1 MRVGPTSQR
10 STPDSISCQKY
21 LGKMLRFKQ
30 YLKEG
35 VAWELSAS
43 KMIFDFSEVPN
54 MKIPLTSK
62 TMEWIFKVQLPR
74 ATVFH
79 VTSGIGFEKLKKL
92 QNKKKSI
99 SAFFNMT
106 ADYIDSGIKTEGG
119 VVAELDANIIVSS
132 KSDIMS
138 QPDKTGRRWVA
149 LYNID
154 PKYKM
159 EKEMTQMLM
168 DLAIKHDPKNK
179 EYLKT
184 VPEIGIGIWYKL
196 QTDFKDDGK
205 KMALI
210 IADYIDG
217 VNVILN
223 KHKKEIQGAV
233 HGYYVRRGT
242 IAVKHASGRMVGGDS
257 EISEW
262 NAWDEQVVD
271 KIKIE
276 KVHTFNTARRE
287 ADWVKTDIIP
297 KLGKIPHKHWKSA
310 KELSTYISQVAD
322 AEVRVLRRSKG

>member
-1 MRVGPTSQR
+1 MKT
-10 STPDSISCQKY
+10 
-21 LGKMLRFKQ
+21 FKQ

-43 KMIFDFSEVPN
+43 KMIFDFGQMSN

-62 TMEWIFKVQLPR
+62 TMEWIFQVQLPR

-79 VTSGIGFEKLKKL
+79 VTSGIGLEKLKRL
-92 QNKKKSI
+92 QNKKKAI
-99 SAFFNMT
+99 SAFFNMS

-119 VVAELDANIIVSS
+119 VVAELDANIIMSS
-132 KSDIMS
+132 KNDILSM
-138 QPDKTGRRWVA
+138 PDKTGRRWVE
-149 LYNID
+149 LHSID
-154 PKYKM
+154 PKEKM
-159 EKEMTQMLM
+159 HPEFEKMLI

-184 VPEIGIGIWYKL
+184 SPEIGMGVWWKL
-196 QTDFKDDGK
+196 QSDFKDDGK
-205 KMALI
+205 KISLI

-217 VNVILN
+217 VNALLK
-223 KHKKEIQGAV
+223 KHKKEIQGRV

-242 IAVKHASGRMVGGDS
+242 IAVKHPSGRMVGGDS

-276 KVHTFNTARRE
+276 KVHTYNTARRSG
-287 ADWVKTDIIP
+287 DWVKTDIIP
-297 KLGKIPHKHWKSA
+297 KLGKIPHKHWKST

>member
-1 MRVGPTSQR
+1 MKT
-10 STPDSISCQKY
+10 
-21 LGKMLRFKQ
+21 FKQ

-43 KMIFDFSEVPN
+43 KMIFDFQNVPD
-54 MKIPLTSK
+54 MKIPFTSK

-79 VTSGIGFEKLKKL
+79 VTSGIGLEKLKKL

-119 VVAELDANIIVSS
+119 VVAELDANIIISS

-154 PKYKM
+154 PQYKM

-168 DLAIKHDPKNK
+168 GLAIKHDPKNK

-184 VPEIGIGIWYKL
+184 SPEIGIGVWWKL

-205 KMALI
+205 KISLI

-217 VNVILN
+217 VNAILK

-257 EISEW
+257 EIGEW
-262 NAWDEQVVD
+262 SAWDEQVVD

-276 KVHTFNTARRE
+276 KVHTYNTARR
-287 ADWVKTDIIP
+287 AGDWVKTDIIP
-297 KLGKIPHKHWKSA
+297 NLGKIPHKHWKST

-322 AEVRVLRRSKG
+322 AEVRILRRSKK

>member
-1 MRVGPTSQR
+1 
-10 STPDSISCQKY
+10 
-21 LGKMLRFKQ
+21 MLRFKQ

-54 MKIPLTSK
+54 MKIPFTSK

-79 VTSGIGFEKLKKL
+79 VTSGIGLEKLKKL

-138 QPDKTGRRWVA
+138 QPDKTGRRWVE

-154 PKYKM
+154 PKEKM
-159 EKEMTQMLM
+159 HKELEKMVI
-168 DLAIKHDPKNK
+168 DLAVKHDPKNK

-184 VPEIGIGIWYKL
+184 VPEIGLGVWWKL

-205 KMALI
+205 KLSLI

-217 VNVILN
+217 VNAILK

-322 AEVRVLRRSKG
+322 AEIRSMGRSKG

>member
-1 MRVGPTSQR
+1 MRT
-10 STPDSISCQKY
+10 
-21 LGKMLRFKQ
+21 FKQ

-54 MKIPLTSK
+54 MKIPFTSK

-79 VTSGIGFEKLKKL
+79 VTNIDGFKKLKRL

-99 SAFFNMT
+99 SAFFNME
-106 ADYIDSGIKTEGG
+106 ASSLESGIKTEGG
-119 VVAELDANIIVSS
+119 VVAELDANIIISS

-242 IAVKHASGRMVGGDS
+242 IAVKHPSGRMVGGDS

-271 KIKIE
+271 QIKIE
-276 KVHTFNTARRE
+276 KVHTYYSPRHPIFP
-287 ADWVKTDIIP
+287 ADQAPAALVSQ
-297 KLGKIPHKHWKSA
+297 LGKIPHKHWKST

>member
-1 MRVGPTSQR
+1 M
-10 STPDSISCQKY
+10 K
-21 LGKMLRFKQ
+21 RFKQ

-43 KMIFDFSEVPN
+43 KMIFDFQNVPD
-54 MKIPLTSK
+54 MKIPFTSK

-79 VTSGIGFEKLKKL
+79 VTSGIGFEKLKRL

-119 VVAELDANIIVSS
+119 VVAELDANIIISS

-154 PKYKM
+154 PQYKM
-159 EKEMTQMLM
+159 EKEMTQMLI
-168 DLAIKHDPKNK
+168 DLAVKHDPRNK

-184 VPEIGIGIWYKL
+184 SPEIGVGVWWKL
-196 QTDFKDDGK
+196 QSDFKDDGK

-276 KVHTFNTARRE
+276 KVHTYNTARR
-287 ADWVKTDIIP
+287 AGDWVKTDIIP
-297 KLGKIPHKHWKSA
+297 KLGKIPHKHWKST

-322 AEVRVLRRSKG
+322 AEVRTLRRSKG

>member
-1 MRVGPTSQR
+1 MKS
-10 STPDSISCQKY
+10 
-21 LGKMLRFKQ
+21 FKG
-30 YLKEG
+30 YLKED
-35 VAWELSAS
+35 VAWLQSTS
-43 KMIFDFSEVPN
+43 KMIFDFGQISQ

-62 TMEWIFKVQLPR
+62 TMSWIFNVQLPR
-74 ATVFH
+74 VTVFH
-79 VTSGIGFEKLKKL
+79 VTSGIGLEKLKKL

-119 VVAELDANIIVSS
+119 VVAELDANIIISS

-159 EKEMTQMLM
+159 EKEMTQMLI
-168 DLAIKHDPKNK
+168 DLAVKHDPRNK

-184 VPEIGIGIWYKL
+184 SPEIGVGVWWKL

-205 KMALI
+205 KISLI

-276 KVHTFNTARRE
+276 KVHTYNTARRE

-297 KLGKIPHKHWKSA
+297 RLGKIPHKHLKST

>member
-1 MRVGPTSQR
+1 M
-10 STPDSISCQKY
+10 
-21 LGKMLRFKQ
+21 
-30 YLKEG
+30 
-35 VAWELSAS
+35 
-43 KMIFDFSEVPN
+43 
-54 MKIPLTSK
+54 
-62 TMEWIFKVQLPR
+62 
-74 ATVFH
+74 
-79 VTSGIGFEKLKKL
+79 
-92 QNKKKSI
+92 
-99 SAFFNMT
+99 FFFW
-106 ADYIDSGIKTEGG
+106 GG
-119 VVAELDANIIVSS
+119 VVAELDANIIISS

-205 KMALI
+205 KISLI

-217 VNVILN
+217 VNAILN

-242 IAVKHASGRMVGGDS
+242 IAVKHPSGRMVGGDS

-297 KLGKIPHKHWKSA
+297 KLGKIPHKHWKST

-322 AEVRVLRRSKG
+322 AEVRTMRRSKG